1 MLCTF
6 KIMYKEEI
14 KCDRIQEEGD
24 NCRRCGCVIDNDRSI
39 CKSCDDDPRKDEWL
53 Y

>member
-1 MLCTF
+1 M
-6 KIMYKEEI
+6 IKEEI

-24 NCRRCGCVIDNDRSI
+24 NCRRCGCVIDNNRSI
-39 CKSCDDDPRKDEWL
+39 CNSCDDDPRKDEWL